1 MRITQGMMVNNQ
13 VSRLQT
19 RLERF
24 ERSQSQLGT
33 GKAILKPSDDPAAAN
48 RGLVLR
54 ASMRAR
60 EQEARNG
67 ADARSWLDLA
77 DSKLQG
83 AVERLHRARDLT
95 VAGSS
100 NQDPVSQRAMATEIA
115 AIRDELVGIANTQ
128 HAGRPLFTGFAG
140 GVAVERSTGAA
151 PDQPQ
156 DAGKWLYRG
165 DAGAIT
171 RRVSEHDLV
180 QVNVT
185 ATDVFGVDAAGSG
198 DDLFTLLDSIE
209 TALQGG
215 RQDVLTAKLAGLDA
229 ALERI
234 GDQQGKLG
242 AATNRIDAAMSR
254 NRDEQLTIRSE
265 LAKTEDV
272 DVSSAVMELQ
282 TQEVAYQ
289 ATLAALSRI
298 MQPSL
303 VDFLR

>member
-24 ERSQSQLGT
+24 ERAQSQLGT
-33 GKAILKPSDDPAAAN
+33 GKAILKPSEDPAAAN

-95 VAGSS
+95 VAGAS
-100 NQDPVSQRAMATEIA
+100 NNDPVSQRAMATEIA
-115 AIRDELVGIANTQ
+115 AIREELVGIANSQ
-128 HAGRPLFTGFAG
+128 HAGRPLFTGFTE
-140 GVAVERSTGAA
+140 GVAVERA
-151 PDQPQ
+151 PVGDPA
-156 DAGKWLYRG
+156 AGKWTYRG

-171 RRVSEHDLV
+171 RRVSEHDVV
-180 QVNVT
+180 QVNLT
-185 ATDVFGVDAAGSG
+185 ATDIFGVDQAGSG
-198 DDLFTLLDSIE
+198 GDLFTLLDTIE
-209 TALQGG
+209 TALREG
-215 RQDVLTAKLAGLDA
+215 RQDVMTGKIADLDA
-229 ALERI
+229 AMERI

-242 AATNRIDAAMSR
+242 AATNRVDAALSR
-254 NRDEQLTIRSE
+254 NRDEQLAIRSE
-265 LAKTEDV
+265 LAVTEDV

-289 ATLAALSRI
+289 ATLAALSRVL
-298 MQPSL
+298 QPSL